1 MLCETLLNFFDRGK
15 GEGVGAMLSRILA
28 DLIVILHLLF
38 ILTVVF
44 GGLLVLWRRWLVWL
58 HLPVVIWG
66 VGIELYG
73 GICPLTPLES
83 SLRQT
88 AGQQGYQ
95 GGFIE
100 HYLIPLI
107 YPEALTRNLQ
117 LSLGLGVLL
126 LNLVIYAWLWW
137 RWRR

>member
-1 MLCETLLNFFDRGK
+1 MLD
-15 GEGVGAMLSRILA
+15 RILA
-28 DLIVILHLLF
+28 DIIVIIHLTF

-44 GGLLVLWRRWLVWL
+44 GGLLALWRRWLVWL
-58 HLPVVIWG
+58 HLPMVIWG

-73 GICPLTPLES
+73 GICPLTPLEW
-83 SLRQT
+83 SLREA

-117 LSLGLGVLL
+117 LSLGLGALL